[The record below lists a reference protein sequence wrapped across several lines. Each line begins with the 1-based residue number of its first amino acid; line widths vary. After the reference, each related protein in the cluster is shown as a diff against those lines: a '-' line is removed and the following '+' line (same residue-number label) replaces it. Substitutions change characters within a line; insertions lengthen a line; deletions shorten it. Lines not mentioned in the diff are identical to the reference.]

1 MSDEVKMALDEATDA
16 MQKSL
21 DHLDNELSKI
31 RAGKASP
38 AMLDGVKLDYY
49 GSPTLLKN
57 IANVNTP
64 DARTITVQPWEK
76 HMLNE
81 IGKAIME
88 ANLGLNPQNNGDLI
102 IISVPMLTEERR
114 KDLSKRAHAEGEH
127 AKVGIRNARKEALDF
142 IKTAQKDG
150 LPEDEAKAGEAKV
163 QDLTDKFNRK
173 VEEMIAVKDKDI
185 MTIQNLSNKKGLL
198 FSSPF
203 LLEQSN
209 LILIPNCRDNRKD
222 CNC

>member
-76 HMLNE
+76 HMLND
-81 IGKAIME
+81 IAKAIME
-88 ANLGLNPQNNGDLI
+88 ANLG
-102 IISVPMLTEERR
+102 
-114 KDLSKRAHAEGEH
+114 
-127 AKVGIRNARKEALDF
+127 
-142 IKTAQKDG
+142 
-150 LPEDEAKAGEAKV
+150 
-163 QDLTDKFNRK
+163 
-173 VEEMIAVKDKDI
+173 
-185 MTIQNLSNKKGLL
+185 
-198 FSSPF
+198 
-203 LLEQSN
+203 
-209 LILIPNCRDNRKD
+209 
-222 CNC
+222 